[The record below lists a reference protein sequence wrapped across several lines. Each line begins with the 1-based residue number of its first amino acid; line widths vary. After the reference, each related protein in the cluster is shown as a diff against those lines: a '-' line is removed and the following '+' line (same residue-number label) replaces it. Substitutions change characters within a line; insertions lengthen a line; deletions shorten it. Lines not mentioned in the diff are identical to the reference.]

1 MIIDKT
7 KGDVCII
14 GAGFV
19 GCCAAALGLNR
30 LGFSIDLV
38 DKRPKTLFGKN
49 DSRAIVLSHTSKKL
63 LQLPRVMAAY

>member
-19 GCCAAALGLNR
+19 GCAAALGLNR

-38 DKRPKTLFGKN
+38 DKRPKTLFGKM
-49 DSRAIVLSHTSKKL
+49 IQGLSFYLTPQKNS
-63 LQLPRVMAAY
+63 YNS